1 MPGSEESIPAA
12 GEWPR
17 PWPRRGGRAGT
28 DYRIFKTRFDLL
40 ENPRTGEHLERVV
53 LETPDWVNVVALT
66 PEREIVIV
74 KQHRF
79 GTNAPTIE
87 IPGGM
92 VDPGEDP
99 LDAAIRELREE
110 TGYEAESW
118 TPLGSVAPNPAIQD
132 NSCHHFLALECRLTS
147 TQDQDPGEDIFVE
160 TMTQADM
167 IAAIASG
174 EVQHALVLTALM
186 RVLDLRTHAD
196 GGTAS

>member
-1 MPGSEESIPAA
+1 MPGPEESIPPARQ
-12 GEWPR
+12 WPR
-17 PWPRRGGRAGT
+17 PWPRHGVRAGA

-66 PEREIVIV
+66 PEGAIVIV

-79 GTNAPTIE
+79 GADAPTIE

-110 TGYEAESW
+110 TGYEAASW
-118 TPLGSVAPNPAIQD
+118 TSLGSVSPNPAFQD
-132 NSCHHFLALECRLTS
+132 NTCHHFLAQECCLTS
-147 TQDQDPGEDIFVE
+147 MQDQDPGEDIFVE
-160 TMTQADM
+160 TMTQAEM

-174 EVQHALVLTALM
+174 AIQHALVLTALM
-186 RVLDLRTHAD
+186 RVLDLRTHA
-196 GGTAS
+196 GGGSAS